1 MAQHVYIIFILSS
14 VLIPNEVLCTVN
26 VCSIDY
32 LSIVDCGFKKCL
44 HSSIQYSIAPHC
56 PSIELYIFIKQLEW
70 SSRRSVKCWVEIV
83 ISMVSGDRHI
93 SGEGEGRLSYQW
105 WVIMISGLVTPIE
118 SQWNPCP
125 VWSRRAVETVTRKV
139 WHWSTVCQFPLLW
152 SQIWRSA
159 LSVCQWG
166 LERREA
172 NTWHVMTTADT
183 DCSYYP
189 AWEWGELL
197 SWPHTSNII
206 TLTMRLRKVST
217 VILLRSCVTFCQISL
232 SINLSINVKTDLNP
246 FRV

>member
-32 LSIVDCGFKKCL
+32 LSIVDCGFKKMFTFFHSIFNWSTLFEHRAL
-44 HSSIQYSIAPHC
+44 HFHQTVGV
-56 PSIELYIFIKQLEW
+56 ELQEEREVL
-70 SSRRSVKCWVEIV
+70 
-83 ISMVSGDRHI
+83 SGDRHI
-93 SGEGEGRLSYQW
+93 NGEWRLSYQW

-166 LERREA
+166 LEWREA

-183 DCSYYP
+183 DCYYYP

-217 VILLRSCVTFCQISL
+217 VILLRSWVTFCQISL

>member
-1 MAQHVYIIFILSS
+1 MAQQVFIIFILSS

-32 LSIVDCGFKKCL
+32 LSIVDCGFKKMFTFFHSIFNCSTLPEHRAL
-44 HSSIQYSIAPHC
+44 HFHQTVGV
-56 PSIELYIFIKQLEW
+56 ELQEE
-70 SSRRSVKCWVEIV
+70 REECWVEIV
-83 ISMVSGDRHI
+83 ISMVSGDCHI
-93 SGEGEGRLSYQW
+93 SGEWRLSYQW

-166 LERREA
+166 LE
-172 NTWHVMTTADT
+172 
-183 DCSYYP
+183 
-189 AWEWGELL
+189 
-197 SWPHTSNII
+197 
-206 TLTMRLRKVST
+206 
-217 VILLRSCVTFCQISL
+217 
-232 SINLSINVKTDLNP
+232 
-246 FRV
+246 